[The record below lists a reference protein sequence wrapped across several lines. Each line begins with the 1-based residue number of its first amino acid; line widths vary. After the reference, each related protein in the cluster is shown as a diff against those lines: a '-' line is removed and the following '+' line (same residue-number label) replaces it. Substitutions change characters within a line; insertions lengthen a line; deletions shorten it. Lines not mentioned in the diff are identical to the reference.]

1 MKKNYLFL
9 GGTILTAMGIALFFI
24 PAKANSPKITEQETI
39 SPFPE
44 EVALVISN
52 SCIGCHG
59 EGGKQMAMSA
69 VNFSSW
75 NDYKPAKQAS
85 KAENSCKEVS
95 SESMP
100 PKSFRK
106 TNPDLIPTE
115 AQIKSICDWS
125 TLLNNK

>member
-1 MKKNYLFL
+1 MKKNNLFL
-9 GGTILTAMGIALFFI
+9 EGTILTAMVIALFFI
-24 PAKANSPKITEQETI
+24 PAKANSPKIAEQESV

-44 EVALVISN
+44 EVGQVFNI

-85 KAENSCKEVS
+85 KAESICKEVS

-106 TNPDLIPTE
+106 ANPDLVPTE
-115 AQIKSICDWS
+115 AQTKSICDWS
-125 TLLNNK
+125 MLLNEK